1 MTAAEPIDL
10 LESVPRGERL
20 AGKVAIVTGAGAL
33 GDGIGT
39 GRAAAIVFGAQ
50 GARVLVV
57 DRDLAAAERTV
68 ELMARLGGEGEAFA
82 ADVTSPEL
90 CAAMVARAIERWGQ
104 VDVLDNNVGI
114 DSRGT
119 VLEVDWDEWDR
130 QMVVNVKSVAIA
142 SAAAIRAM
150 SSQGGSIINISSI
163 SAIRPRGLTPYTT
176 AKGAVIALT
185 RAMAIDHGAA
195 GVRVN
200 CLVPGPLYT
209 PMATALGM
217 TEQARE
223 RRRLAS
229 PLGVE
234 GTAWDIA
241 NAALFLASDEA
252 RYVTG
257 AILNV
262 DGGVSVR
269 SPDR

>member
-1 MTAAEPIDL
+1 MPIEPIDL
-10 LESVPRGERL
+10 MDSIPRGERL
-20 AGKVAIVTGAGAL
+20 SGKVAIITGAGAS

-68 ELMARLGGEGEAFA
+68 EFMSRLGGQGEAFA

-90 CAAMVARAIERWGQ
+90 CAAMVARALDRWGR
-104 VDVLDNNVGI
+104 VDILDNNVGV

-119 VLEVDWDEWDR
+119 VLEIDWDEWDW
-130 QMVVNVKSVAIA
+130 QMTVNVKSVAVA
-142 SAAAIRAM
+142 SAAAIPAM
-150 SSQGGSIINISSI
+150 STQGGSIINISSI

-195 GVRVN
+195 GIRVN
-200 CLVPGPLYT
+200 CVVPGPLYT
-209 PMATALGM
+209 PMAKALGM
-217 TEQARE
+217 NDEARE

-229 PLGVE
+229 PLGIE

-241 NAALFLASDEA
+241 NAALFLASEEA
-252 RYVTG
+252 RYITG

-269 SPDR
+269 SPAR